1 MKKKIYIAPLFEEMT
16 LELRGIIMTSFDPSG
31 PTSSMRRRD
40 PIP

>member
-1 MKKKIYIAPLFEEMT
+1 MKKKIYIAPLFEENT

-31 PTSSMRRRD
+31 PTDMRRRD